1 MKLLRFRP
9 LRREKRGPLEQRQEV
24 VALRP
29 TEDEV
34 T

>member
-1 MKLLRFRP
+1 MKLLRFGS
-9 LRREKRGPLEQRQEV
+9 LRRGKPGPLEQRRQV
-24 VALRP
+24 VALRL